1 MVGMNHEMKAISG
14 ELILGWHRATRGPL
28 MGLLIIAAILCLGVL
43 PGLNDEGLIYTRYGL
58 GLYWMLLLFTSLWC
72 GGTAYAL
79 DRERHRLALTFTKP
93 LHRLTLWWGRWL
105 AVWIPFI
112 IASIIACICL
122 SFRPLPEGRLVTS
135 PRLPDLH
142 QASIVELAR
151 LREQG
156 RVPPNI
162 TEARLLK
169 AVYDDLESRY
179 SELRPDIPRSYRF
192 DIPYHLPANATATL
206 RLSGAPFPGAKDAL
220 KLLVEVPLPDGT
232 IIQLKPE
239 RLLDSGMTLTL
250 PPEALVP
257 GKPLSLTLL
266 RLDHVSAASVLY
278 REYHDLTLLLPGRP
292 PLLNLMVFT
301 LVLILTTAL
310 TTALGVSFG
319 CMFSLPVTLFA
330 GVLALLACTI
340 SIFSPSASAIDS
352 ASSLWAMISTT
363 ISETLANPFID
374 LIQLNPLNALL
385 EGEALSL
392 KTILVFTMRIVT
404 PALLFFSTFSLLSV
418 VRDED
423 R

>member
-1 MVGMNHEMKAISG
+1 MKAILG
-14 ELILGWHRATRGPL
+14 ELVLGWHRATRGPL
-28 MGLLIIAAILCLGVL
+28 MVLLLVAGVLCLGVL

-105 AVWIPFI
+105 AVWFPFV
-112 IASIIACICL
+112 IASLFACACL
-122 SFRPLPEGRLVTS
+122 AFRAIPEGRLVTS
-135 PRLPDLH
+135 PNLPDLH
-142 QASIVELAR
+142 QASIVELAH

-179 SELRPDIPRSYRF
+179 SELRPDIPRSYHF
-192 DIPYHLPANATATL
+192 DLPDELPEHATATL

-232 IIQLKPE
+232 VAQIKPK
-239 RLLDSGMTLTL
+239 RLLDSGMTLDL
-250 PPEALVP
+250 PPAALVP
-257 GKPLSLTLL
+257 SRPLTLTL
-266 RLDHVSAASVLY
+266 HRLDHVSAASVLY
-278 REYHDLTLLLPGRP
+278 REYHDLTLLLPGRAP
-292 PLLNLMVFT
+292 FLNLVVFT

-319 CMFSLPVTLFA
+319 CMFSLPVTLFT
-330 GVLALLACTI
+330 GVFAFLACTI

-352 ASSLWAMISTT
+352 ASSLWAMVSTT

-392 KTILVFTMRIVT
+392 KTILAFTARVVA
-404 PALLFFSTFSLLSV
+404 PALFFFSTFSLLSV